1 MFFSTRL
8 SPAAAVHVEWT
19 LRVGSMKGFMMATS
33 QSVERHAI
41 PASGSDGESGP
52 ASSDTLQSFTLDD
65 LAQYTREGAFG
76 PTASSDFRVFYV
88 GRDDVHGV
96 LVHLFTRVR
105 LSVNMNM
112 FGYDDDQLNQILID
126 LATDPTV
133 MVQVTLDK
141 SQSTGAHEKA
151 ILSSDAAKDPSAYA
165 ADFAVGQSDTRQPHQ
180 GRCPRRHRRLRRLHQ
195 LVELRGRDRHQP
207 RRGQTAPRVQ
217 GAEQHLGRVRQP
229 LRNREILRP
238 TGLRT
243 RRRHPPAGRWQARK
257 VVDAMTR

>member
-1 MFFSTRL
+1 MAKTTDR
-8 SPAAAVHVEWT
+8 P
-19 LRVGSMKGFMMATS
+19 RVTDGG
-33 QSVERHAI
+33 
-41 PASGSDGESGP
+41 DGEAASPGQPANGASTSSP

-65 LAQYTREGAFG
+65 LAQYTKEGAFG

-141 SQSTGAHEKA
+141 SQSRGAHA
-151 ILSSDAAKDPSAYA
+151 
-165 ADFAVGQSDTRQPHQ
+165 Q
-180 GRCPRRHRRLRRLHQ
+180 G
-195 LVELRGRDRHQP
+195 
-207 RRGQTAPRVQ
+207 
-217 GAEQHLGRVRQP
+217 
-229 LRNREILRP
+229 
-238 TGLRT
+238 
-243 RRRHPPAGRWQARK
+243 
-257 VVDAMTR
+257 